1 MRWII
6 LGGIAG
12 LIMIAVSVITI
23 SPDDNNPSTNDV
35 LSETIFQQETIRSID
50 PTIKTNSN
58 VRIISYNVEL
68 IPDVSNRQIIQNAL
82 DNALISW
89 EEENNNLEFEQTNI
103 FPDIQIEW
111 QAIASENHAGLATY
125 SEKFKGA
132 ITIGLGKFDC
142 NNDYVQYDGNLLHQ
156 TIMHE
161 IGHILGLGHHPE
173 EIHLMYGVDDID
185 LKSIENFEYVI
196 PKHYDGFFE
205 GYIQLETDY
214 NILNSKLEDLNEK
227 IEELEKQYT
236 VMNTEYEIILSKLET
251 NSQYLN
257 QVNSIEQELTQ
268 LKNQINSVINNHNE
282 IVYNMNE
289 IVDKMSCFPDI
300 IK

>member
-12 LIMIAVSVITI
+12 LIMIVVSVITI

-35 LSETIFQQETIRSID
+35 LSETISQQETIRSID
-50 PTIKTNSN
+50 PTIKTNSKI
-58 VRIISYNVEL
+58 RIISYNVEP

-89 EEENNNLEFEQTNI
+89 EEENNLVFQQTSI
-103 FPDIQIEW
+103 FPDMQIEW
-111 QAIASENHAGLATY
+111 QTIASESHAGLATY
-125 SEKFKGA
+125 SEKYKGI
-132 ITIGLGKFDC
+132 ITIGIGKFNC
-142 NNDYVQYDGNLLHQ
+142 NSEYVQYDGNLLHQ

-205 GYIQLETDY
+205 GYIQLETNY

-268 LKNQINSVINNHNE
+268 LNNQINSVINNHNE

-289 IVDKMSCFPDI
+289 IVDQMSCFPDI